1 MNTPANLRYSEEHEW
16 VAVEGAV
23 ATVGIT
29 DFAQEELGDI
39 VFVEL
44 PNVGAALQRSKTL
57 GVVESVKAVS
67 DVYAPVSGTVTEVNA
82 ALTEHPEVINEDC
95 YGKGWMVKVTLADPN
110 EVSTLMTAEQYEA
123 FLAKE
128 RA

>member
-1 MNTPANLRYSEEHEW
+1 MNIPTGLRYSEEHEW
-16 VAVEGAV
+16 VAIEGGV

-44 PNVGAALQRSKTL
+44 PAVGAALQRTKPL

-67 DVYAPVSGTVTEVNA
+67 DVYAPVSGTVAEVNSLLA
-82 ALTEHPEVINEDC
+82 EHPETINEDC
-95 YGKGWMVKVTLADPN
+95 YGKGWMVRVTLADAG
-110 EVSTLMTAEQYEA
+110 EVNGLMTADQYSA
-123 FLAKE
+123 FIAKE
-128 RA
+128 QA